1 MKKQKFITE
10 LKRNFFCGEI
20 NKSHVDQNAII
31 MGWVKKVRNHG
42 GLLFI
47 DVRDKTGIVQIVI
60 DPKKEHLSKLSSV
73 SLESVVAIQGPI
85 CLRPKDMISKK
96 IKTGEIEIKAE
107 HSTVLSPANT
117 PPFLPEDHNVSEHL
131 SLKYRYLALRSK
143 YLQNKLQLAHEVY
156 QSIRQELSQ
165 QGFTEINTPILYK
178 TTPEG
183 ARDYLVPSR
192 LHKGSCYALVQSPQ
206 IIKQLLM
213 ISGMDRYFQLAR
225 CFRDEDLRS
234 DRQPEFTQI
243 DMEMSFVN
251 QEDILSIN
259 SRLVNILWKKF
270 KNQNIESIPSL
281 NYAQSIDEYGTDCP
295 DLRNPLKAKDITDQ
309 IKNTEAGKT
318 FPVFK
323 QVLNKKGLIKALV
336 VPGQESFSG
345 NRIKTLTNEVK
356 QLGLGGLVWV
366 RSNGA
371 NKQVLSPASKW
382 IPDEQLKSLFYESGG
397 KENDIVFILA
407 GLKHELHK
415 PLDWLIRYLGK
426 EQKLIQSDK
435 DQFVWIRNFPLLEY
449 DPKIK
454 RWKACHHPFTAPVD
468 EDVKLL
474 EEFSKNSQNNQ
485 IGNIRAKAYDLVCN
499 GQELAGGSIRIH
511 DQHIQ
516 QNIFKALSLSKK
528 ECEEKFGFFLEALQY
543 GTPPHGGIAWGVERL
558 LMLLSGT
565 DNIKDVLAFPKT
577 TSGLCLMSSSPSV
590 PQREQLLELGISF
603 MNKQS
608 FK

>member
-20 NKSHVDQNAII
+20 NKSHTGQNAVI
-31 MGWVKKVRNHG
+31 MGWVKKIRDHG

-47 DVRDKTGIVQIVI
+47 DVRDKTGIVQVVV
-60 DPKKEHLSKLSSV
+60 DPKKEHLEEVSSV

-85 CLRPKDMISKK
+85 YSRPMEMISKK

-107 HSTVLSPANT
+107 HFTILSLAET
-117 PPFLPEDHNVSEHL
+117 PPFLPEEHNVSENL

-165 QGFTEINTPILYK
+165 QGFIEINTPILYK
-178 TTPEG
+178 PTPEG

-213 ISGMDRYFQLAR
+213 VAGMDRYFQLAR

-251 QEDILSIN
+251 QEDVLEIN
-259 SRLVNILWKKF
+259 SRLVSTLWKKF
-270 KNQNIESIPSL
+270 KNQNIESIPFL
-281 NYAQSIDEYGTDCP
+281 NYAQAMEEYGTDCP

-309 IKNTEAGKT
+309 IKNTEAGKV

-336 VPGQESFSG
+336 VPEQESFSG

-356 QLGLGGLVWV
+356 QLGLGGLIWI
-366 RSNGA
+366 RSTGTD
-371 NKQVLSPASKW
+371 KQILSPASKW
-382 IPDEQLKSLFYESGG
+382 IPNEQLKSLFYESGG

-407 GLKHELHK
+407 GLKHELYK
-415 PLDWLIRYLGK
+415 PLDWLIRYLCK

-435 DQFVWIRNFPLLEY
+435 DQFVWIRDFPLLEY

-474 EEFSKNSQNNQ
+474 EEFAKNPQNNQ
-485 IGNIRAKAYDLVCN
+485 IGSIRSKAYDLVCN

-511 DQHIQ
+511 DQKIQ
-516 QNIFKALSLSKK
+516 QNIFKILSLSEK
-528 ECEEKFGFFLEALQY
+528 ECEDKFGFFLEALRY

-565 DNIKDVLAFPKT
+565 DNIRDVLAFPKT
-577 TSGLCLMSSSPSV
+577 TSGLCLMSSAPSI
-590 PQREQLLELGISF
+590 PQREQLLELGLSF

>member
-20 NKSHVDQNAII
+20 NKSHTGQNAVI
-31 MGWVKKVRNHG
+31 MGWIKKVRDHG

-47 DVRDKTGIVQIVI
+47 DVRDKTGIVQVVV
-60 DPKKEHLSKLSSV
+60 DPKKKHVAQLSSV
-73 SLESVVAIQGPI
+73 NLESVVAIQGPV
-85 CLRPKDMISKK
+85 CSRPKETISKK

-107 HSTVLSPANT
+107 HFSVLSSADT
-117 PPFLPEDHNVSEHL
+117 PPFLPEEHNVSENL
-131 SLKYRYLALRSK
+131 SLKYRYLALRSED
-143 YLQNKLQLAHEVY
+143 LQSKLQLAHEVY

-178 TTPEG
+178 PTPEG

-213 ISGMDRYFQLAR
+213 IAGMDRYFQLAR

-243 DMEMSFVN
+243 DMEMSFVS
-251 QEDILSIN
+251 QEDVLAIN
-259 SRLVNILWKKF
+259 NQLVNTLWKKF
-270 KNQNIESIPSL
+270 KNQNIGSIPSL
-281 NYAQSIDEYGTDCP
+281 PYTQVMEEYGTDCP

-309 IKNTEAGKT
+309 IKNTESGKA
-318 FPVFK
+318 FPVFQ
-323 QVLNKKGLIKALV
+323 QVLNKTGCIKALV
-336 VPGQESFSG
+336 VPGQEAFSG
-345 NRIKTLTNEVK
+345 NRIKKITNEIK
-356 QLGLGGLVWV
+356 KLGLGGLVWV
-366 RSNGA
+366 RSNE
-371 NKQVLSPASKW
+371 KQITSPMSKW
-382 IPDEQLKSLFYESGG
+382 ISDSALKNLFHTSGG
-397 KENDIVFILA
+397 KENDIIFILA
-407 GLKHELHK
+407 GLKQELYK
-415 PLDWLIRYLGK
+415 PLEWFIHSLGK
-426 EQKLIQSDK
+426 EYLKTDK
-435 DQFVWIRNFPLLEY
+435 DQFVWITNFPLLEY
-449 DPKIK
+449 DSKIK
-454 RWKACHHPFTAPVD
+454 RWKACHHPFTAPTD
-468 EDVKLL
+468 EKLL
-474 EEFSKNSQNNQ
+474 EEYSKNPQNSQLGSLQ
-485 IGNIRAKAYDLVCN
+485 AKAYDLVCN

-511 DQHIQ
+511 DQQTQ
-516 QNIFKALSLSKK
+516 QHLFKALSLSEK
-528 ECEEKFGFFLEALQY
+528 ECKEKFGFFLEALRY

-565 DNIKDVLAFPKT
+565 DNIRDVLAFPKT
-577 TSGLCLMSSSPSV
+577 TSGLCLMSSAPSV